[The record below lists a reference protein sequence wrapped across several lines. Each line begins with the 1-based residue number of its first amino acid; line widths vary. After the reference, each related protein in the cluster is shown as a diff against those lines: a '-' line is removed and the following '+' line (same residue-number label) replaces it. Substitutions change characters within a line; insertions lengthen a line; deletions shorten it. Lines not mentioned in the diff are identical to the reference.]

1 MDLVITN
8 VSVVQIAADV
18 ARANVLTHMD
28 ILVRGNRIA
37 AIQPTGSVDPS
48 HFRTHIDGTGKIAF
62 PGLINCHA
70 HTPMV
75 LFRGLAEDVNI
86 DSWFNDYIWQ
96 LEGNLVE
103 DDVYWGMTLGLAEMI
118 TAGVTTV
125 ADHYF
130 HMHQAARAVDEAGT
144 RALLGWAVFSSAG
157 EAMIERTG
165 EWAEAWNG
173 AGDGR
178 IRTIM
183 APHAPYTCTDDY
195 LRACAH
201 KARQLGIGIHIHAA
215 ENMAQTVA
223 SLEKRGQTP
232 IEVLEQT
239 GILDLPTII
248 AHGCGLTPEDIERL
262 KQYTVG
268 VAHAPKTYLKL
279 AMDLTPILELHAAG
293 IPVGLASDGTC
304 SNNTLNLWESLRL
317 MALMVKDRA
326 HTPTVMTI
334 PEALHVATRGSAKVI
349 GMAAELGS
357 IEPGYLADIVLLDFS
372 GLHHQPLYSVTT
384 SLVYN
389 TEINDVETVIVNGR
403 VVYRDRRL
411 LTIDKTA
418 VVDEVRSRMSRLSR
432 RTPTDRIQ
440 TYNP

>member
-18 ARANVLTHMD
+18 ARADVLTHMD

-215 ENMAQTVA
+215 ENMAQTLA

-248 AHGCGLTPEDIERL
+248 AHGCGLMPEDIERL
-262 KQYTVG
+262 KHYTVG

-349 GMAAELGS
+349 GMAEELGS

-372 GLHHQPLYSVTT
+372 GLHHQPLYSLTT

-411 LTIDKTA
+411 LTIDKAA
-418 VVDEVRSRMSRLSR
+418 VVEEVRGRMSRLSR

>member
-1 MDLVITN
+1 MDLAITN
-8 VSVVQIAADV
+8 VTLVNVSEPTRAAV
-18 ARANVLTHMD
+18 APGMD
-28 ILVRGNRIA
+28 ILVRGSRI
-37 AIQPTGSVDPS
+37 ISVQPTGSIDPS
-48 HFRTHIDGTGKIAF
+48 HAKTHIDGSGKIAF

-75 LFRGLAEDVNI
+75 LFRGLAEDVPI

-96 LEGNLVE
+96 LEGNLIE

-130 HMHQAARAVDEAGT
+130 HMHQAARAVEQAGT

-165 EWAEAWNG
+165 DWAADWNG
-173 AGDGR
+173 AADGR
-178 IRTIM
+178 IRTIF

-215 ENMAQTVA
+215 ETMGQTIA
-223 SLEKRGQTP
+223 SVEKRGQTP

-248 AHGCGLTPEDIERL
+248 AHGCGLTEKDIALLSRH
-262 KQYTVG
+262 TAG

-279 AMDLTPILELHAAG
+279 AMDLTPIRALHDAG
-293 IPVGLASDGTC
+293 IPVGLASDGAC

-317 MALMVKDRA
+317 MAMLVKDRA
-326 HTPTVMTI
+326 QTPTVMTI
-334 PEALHVATRGSAKVI
+334 PEALYVATRGSARVI
-349 GMAAELGS
+349 GMERDLGAL
-357 IEPGYLADIVLLDFS
+357 EAGYLADIVLLDLS

-389 TEINDVETVIVNGR
+389 TEINDIETVIVNGQ
-403 VVYRDRRL
+403 VIYRDREL
-411 LTIDKTA
+411 LTIDKST
-418 VVDEVRSRMSRLSR
+418 VLNEVRGRMSRLSR
-432 RTPTDRIQ
+432 RTPSDRIQ

>member
-18 ARANVLTHMD
+18 ARADVLTHMD

-215 ENMAQTVA
+215 ENMAQTLA

-248 AHGCGLTPEDIERL
+248 AHGCGLMPEDIERL
-262 KQYTVG
+262 KHYTVG

-326 HTPTVMTI
+326 NTPTVMTI

-349 GMAAELGS
+349 GMAEELGS

-372 GLHHQPLYSVTT
+372 GLHHQPLYSLTT

-411 LTIDKTA
+411 LTIDKAA